1 MNNIEKWKELNGKL
15 ADAMEAENESE
26 YEKVNV
32 EIAKL
37 EKQFTKS
44 DWQYMLD
51 HAGCVQAKI
60 YYEKK
65 LKSIDN

>member
-1 MNNIEKWKELNGKL
+1 MSNIGKWKYLNGKL
-15 ADAMEAENESE
+15 ADAMEADNEAE
-26 YEKVNV
+26 YEKINA

-37 EKQFTKS
+37 EKQFTKT
-44 DWQYMLD
+44 DWRYMLD
-51 HAGCVQAKI
+51 HAGCIQAKI